1 MADVAPIDRPSTS
14 ELVAAGVRRRIWAG
28 ELASGSRLNQD
39 DLAAAFGVSR
49 IPVREA
55 LIALAH
61 EGVVRMEPH
70 RGAFVE
76 PLDGASVRDHYELYA
91 LLDGF
96 AIRKLDARV
105 DAATRARLADALRA
119 TAAIHDDAE
128 LFAHVTATR
137 ARIHDLGGSPRFTAV
152 ANGLVGLVP
161 GNFFAEVAGTA
172 ELARSGLAATG
183 AAIAAGDPDAA
194 AAAYTEMLIAQGEL
208 VIELLRAR
216 GVLASPTDDPN
227 SREETP

>member
-14 ELVAAGVRRRIWAG
+14 ELVAAEVRRRIWTG
-28 ELASGSRLNQD
+28 ELESGHRLNQD
-39 DLAAAFGVSR
+39 ELAVALGVSR

-55 LIALAH
+55 LIVLAH

-76 PLDGASVRDHYELYA
+76 PLDEASVRDHYELYA

-105 DAATRARLADALRA
+105 DPATRRELADALRA
-119 TAAIHDDAE
+119 TAAIHDDDA
-128 LFAHVTATR
+128 LFAHVRTTR
-137 ARIHDLGGSPRFTAV
+137 HRIHELGGSPRFTAV

-161 GNFFAEVAGTA
+161 GNFFAEVDGTG
-172 ELARSGLAATG
+172 ELARSGLAAAG
-183 AAIAAGDPDAA
+183 DAIAAGAPDDAV
-194 AAAYTEMLIAQGEL
+194 AAYTEMLVAQGRL
-208 VIELLRAR
+208 VIDLLATR
-216 GVLASPTDDPN
+216 GVLAASSGDR
-227 SREETP
+227 STPPQTA

>member
-1 MADVAPIDRPSTS
+1 MAEVAPIDRPSTS
-14 ELVAAGVRRRIWAG
+14 DLVAAEVRRRIWNG
-28 ELASGSRLNQD
+28 VLESGSRLNQD
-39 DLAAAFGVSR
+39 ELAVALGVSR

-55 LIALAH
+55 LITLAH
-61 EGVVRMEPH
+61 EGAVRMEPH

-76 PLDGASVRDHYELYA
+76 PLDEASVRDHYEIYA

-105 DAATRARLADALRA
+105 DAAARAELAATLRA
-119 TAAIHDDAE
+119 TAGIHDHDE

-172 ELARSGLAATG
+172 DLARSGLARTG
-183 AAIAAGDPDAA
+183 DAIAAAAPDDAV
-194 AAAYTEMLIAQGEL
+194 AAYAEMLLAQGEL
-208 VIELLRAR
+208 VIDVLRTR
-216 GVLASPTDDPN
+216 GVLAASPDDPIP
-227 SREETP
+227 REKKP